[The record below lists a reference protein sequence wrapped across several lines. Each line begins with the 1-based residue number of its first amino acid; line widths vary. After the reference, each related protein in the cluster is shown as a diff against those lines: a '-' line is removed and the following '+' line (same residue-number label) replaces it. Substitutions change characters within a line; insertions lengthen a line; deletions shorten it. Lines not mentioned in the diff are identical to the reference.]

1 MQGGI
6 SLTGNMRISA
16 CIIMRDAAE
25 DIGECL
31 ESLVGLVDEFI
42 VVDTGSKDN
51 SREIAAKYAGKV
63 YEFPWRDD
71 FSAAKNYAI
80 EQATGD
86 WIVFLDSDEA
96 LTEDTRQNLR
106 AVISLVAA
114 QGTSDGVLVHRYN
127 VRSDS
132 REPVYEEDDS
142 ERIFRRDPALRY
154 RYPIH
159 ECLHFTD
166 GRELQETVVPSNLLA
181 IWHKGYSPE
190 RLERKSRRNI
200 RLLEEFRATGKPKPF
215 LYYYLATEYGDIGE
229 YEKMAEYAEI
239 SIRQGEA
246 PGGDAFFPYRRLYEA
261 RQHMG
266 DEEGTLRALGQAME
280 KFPKHPEFFAAYG
293 KLLETKG
300 RHAEALA
307 ALQRAARNAK
317 SFGDCHLK
325 WMGRLSELYEE
336 MAGICFR
343 MGNPSRAKSF
353 RRKAEKERKKEEVS

>member
-1 MQGGI
+1 MTEQKKAPR
-6 SLTGNMRISA
+6 LSA

-25 DIGECL
+25 DIAECL

-42 VVDTGSKDN
+42 VVDTGSVDD

-86 WIVFLDSDEA
+86 WIIFLDSDEA
-96 LTEDTRQNLR
+96 LTEDTRKNLR
-106 AVISLVAA
+106 SVISLAGSQETVDAL
-114 QGTSDGVLVHRYN
+114 LVHRYN

-132 REPVYEEDDS
+132 REPAYDEDDS

-154 RYPIH
+154 HYTIH

-166 GRELQETVVPSNLLA
+166 GRRLQEAFVSPQILA
-181 IWHKGYSPE
+181 IWHTGYSPE
-190 RLERKSRRNI
+190 RLEAKARRNV
-200 RLLEEFRATGKPKPF
+200 RMLEEFRATGKPKSF
-215 LYYYLATEYGDIGE
+215 LYYYLATEYGDMGD

-246 PGGDAFFPYRRLYEA
+246 PGEDASFPYRRLCEA
-261 RQHMG
+261 RQHLG
-266 DEEGTLRALGQAME
+266 DEEGTLRALEQAMG
-280 KFPKHPEFFAAYG
+280 KFPEHPEFFAAYG
-293 KLLETKG
+293 KLLEKKG
-300 RHAEALA
+300 QHAEALA
-307 ALQRAARNAK
+307 ALQRAAKHAK
-317 SFGDCHLK
+317 SFRDSSSK
-325 WMGRLSELYEE
+325 WKNRLPELYEE

-343 MGNPSRAKSF
+343 MGNAPRAKSF
-353 RRKAEKERKKEEVS
+353 RKKAEKERRCRGMD